1 MAKVKVP
8 RKSTSVDMTA
18 MTDVAFLLLTFF
30 MLATQFKPD
39 EPVQVLTPAS
49 VAEIP
54 LPDVGVML
62 ITISKDN
69 KVFFD
74 LQGEHFKY
82 TLLDKMGK
90 KFNIEFTEDEKRKF
104 SNLSSFGVPM
114 AQLKQ
119 YINLSAEKRK
129 EVASLGIPYDSAEM
143 VKNNQANELSEWIWQ
158 SRLTNN
164 DVRVAIK
171 GDRDVSYPAI
181 KQVINTLQE
190 RDVNRFNF
198 ITSLE
203 GAQ

>member
-39 EPVQVLTPAS
+39 EPVQVLTPSS

-54 LPDVGVML
+54 LPDVDVML

-74 LQGEHFKY
+74 LQGEHYKY
-82 TLLDKMGK
+82 TLLEKMGK
-90 KFNIEFTEDEKRKF
+90 KYNVEFTDDEKKKF
-104 SNLSSFGVPM
+104 SNMSSFGLPI

-119 YINLSAEKRK
+119 YINLSPEKRK
-129 EVASLGIPYDSAEM
+129 EIQSTGIPYDSL
-143 VKNNQANELSEWIWQ
+143 NNELGDWIMQ
-158 SRLTNN
+158 SRYTNN
-164 DVRVAIK
+164 GVRVAIK

-181 KQVINTLQE
+181 KQVINTLQDK
-190 RDVNRFNF
+190 DVNRFNF
-198 ITSLE
+198 ITSME
-203 GAQ
+203 GGQ

>member
-39 EPVQVLTPAS
+39 EPVQVITPDS

-54 LPDVGVML
+54 LPDVDVML
-62 ITISKDN
+62 ITISNDN

-74 LQGEHFKY
+74 LQGEHYKK
-82 TLLDKMGK
+82 TLLEKMGVK
-90 KFNIEFTEDEKRKF
+90 YSIVFTEEEKTKF
-104 SNLSSFGVPM
+104 SQMSSFGLPI

-119 YINLSAEKRK
+119 YINLSPEKRGSFPS
-129 EVASLGIPYDSAEM
+129 AGIPCDSL
-143 VKNNQANELSEWIWQ
+143 QNELGDWVWQ

-164 DVRVAIK
+164 SFRVAIK
-171 GDRDVSYPAI
+171 GDRDVSYPTI
-181 KQVINTLQE
+181 KQVINTLQDK
-190 RDVNRFNF
+190 DVNRFNF
-198 ITSLE
+198 ITSME
-203 GAQ
+203 SAQ

>member
-39 EPVQVLTPAS
+39 EPVQVLTPSS

-54 LPDVGVML
+54 LPDVDVML
-62 ITISKDN
+62 ITISNDN
-69 KVFFD
+69 RVFFD
-74 LQGEHFKY
+74 LQGEHYKK
-82 TLLDKMGK
+82 TLLEKMSK
-90 KFNIEFTEDEKRKF
+90 KFNVTFTDDEKKKF
-104 SNLSSFGVPM
+104 SDMSSFGLPF

-119 YINLSAEKRK
+119 YINLSSEKRK
-129 EVASLGIPYDSAEM
+129 ELQSTGIPYDSL
-143 VKNNQANELSEWIWQ
+143 NNELSEWVWQ

-164 DVRVAIK
+164 GVRVAIK

-181 KQVINTLQE
+181 KQVINTLQQ

-198 ITSLE
+198 ITSME

>member
-54 LPDVGVML
+54 LPDVDVML
-62 ITISKDN
+62 ITISEDN

-74 LQGEHFKY
+74 LQGEHYKY
-82 TLLDKMGK
+82 KLLEKIGTK
-90 KFNIEFTEDEKRKF
+90 YNVVFTDDEKTKF
-104 SNLSSFGVPM
+104 SNMSSFGLPV

-119 YINLSAEKRK
+119 YINLSPEKRK
-129 EVASLGIPYDSAEM
+129 SVVSTGIPYDSL
-143 VKNNQANELSEWIWQ
+143 NNELTEWVWQ

-164 DVRVAIK
+164 NVRVAIK
-171 GDRDVSYPAI
+171 GDREVSYPAI
-181 KQVINTLQE
+181 KQVIKTLQD

-198 ITSLE
+198 ITSME
-203 GAQ
+203 GGQ

>member
-39 EPVQVLTPAS
+39 EPVQVLTPSS

-54 LPDVGVML
+54 LPDVDVML
-62 ITISKDN
+62 ITISNDN
-69 KVFFD
+69 RVFFD
-74 LQGEHFKY
+74 LQGEHYKK

-90 KFNIEFTEDEKRKF
+90 KFNVTFTDDEKKKF
-104 SNLSSFGVPM
+104 SDMSSFGLPF

-119 YINLSAEKRK
+119 YINLSPEKRK
-129 EVASLGIPYDSAEM
+129 ELPSTGIPYDSL
-143 VKNNQANELSEWIWQ
+143 NNELSEWVWQ

-164 DVRVAIK
+164 GVRVAIK

-190 RDVNRFNF
+190 KDVNRFNF
-198 ITSLE
+198 ITSME

>member
-39 EPVQVLTPAS
+39 EPVQVITPAS

-54 LPDVGVML
+54 LPDVDVML
-62 ITISKDN
+62 ITISNDN
-69 KVFFD
+69 NVFFD
-74 LQGEHFKY
+74 LQGEHYKK
-82 TLLDKMGK
+82 TLLEKMGVK
-90 KFNIEFTEDEKRKF
+90 YSIVFTEDEKTKF
-104 SNLSSFGVPM
+104 SQMSSFGLPI

-119 YINLSAEKRK
+119 YINLSPEKRG
-129 EVASLGIPYDSAEM
+129 SFPSGGIPCDSL
-143 VKNNQANELSEWIWQ
+143 QNELGDWVWQ

-164 DVRVAIK
+164 SFRVAIK
-171 GDRDVSYPAI
+171 GDRDVSYPTI

-190 RDVNRFNF
+190 KDVNRFNF
-198 ITSLE
+198 ITSME
-203 GAQ
+203 SAQ

>member
-39 EPVQVLTPAS
+39 EPVQVITPAS

-54 LPDVGVML
+54 LPDVDVML
-62 ITISKDN
+62 ITISNDN

-74 LQGEHFKY
+74 LQGEHYKY
-82 TLLDKMGK
+82 TLLEKMGK
-90 KFNIEFTEDEKRKF
+90 KYNITFTDDERAKF
-104 SNLSSFGVPM
+104 SNMSSFGLPI

-119 YINLSAEKRK
+119 YINLSPEKRK
-129 EVASLGIPYDSAEM
+129 EIVSTGIPYDSL
-143 VKNNQANELSEWIWQ
+143 NNELSEWVMQ
-158 SRLTNN
+158 SRYTNN
-164 DVRVAIK
+164 GVRVAIK

-181 KQVINTLQE
+181 KQVIKTLQD

-198 ITSLE
+198 ITSME
-203 GAQ
+203 GGE

>member
-54 LPDVGVML
+54 LPDVDVML
-62 ITISKDN
+62 ITISDDN
-69 KVFFD
+69 RVFFD
-74 LQGEHFKY
+74 LQGEQYKY
-82 TLLDKMGK
+82 TLLERMGK
-90 KFNIEFTEDEKRKF
+90 KYNIEFTEDERKKF
-104 SNLSSFGVPM
+104 SNMSSFGLPI

-119 YINLSAEKRK
+119 YINLSSEQRK
-129 EVASLGIPYDSAEM
+129 SIASTGIPCDSL
-143 VKNNQANELSEWIWQ
+143 KNELGDWVWQ

-164 DVRVAIK
+164 NFRVAIK
-171 GDRDVSYPAI
+171 GDREVSYPTI
-181 KQVINTLQE
+181 KQVIKTLQE
-190 RDVNRFNF
+190 KDVNRFNF
-198 ITSLE
+198 ITSME
-203 GAQ
+203 GGK

>member
-54 LPDVGVML
+54 LPDVDVML
-62 ITISKDN
+62 ITISDDN

-74 LQGEHFKY
+74 LQGEHYKY
-82 TLLDKMGK
+82 ALLERMGK
-90 KFNIEFTEDEKRKF
+90 KYNIAFTEDERQKF
-104 SNLSSFGVPM
+104 SNMSSFGLPI

-119 YINLSAEKRK
+119 YINLSPDKRK
-129 EVASLGIPYDSAEM
+129 SMPSTGIPCDSL
-143 VKNNQANELSEWIWQ
+143 NNELGDWVWQ

-164 DVRVAIK
+164 NFRVAIK
-171 GDRDVSYPAI
+171 GDREVSYPTI
-181 KQVINTLQE
+181 KQVIKTLQDK
-190 RDVNRFNF
+190 DVNRFNF
-198 ITSLE
+198 ITSME
-203 GAQ
+203 GGK

>member
-54 LPDVGVML
+54 LPDVDVML
-62 ITISKDN
+62 ITISDDN
-69 KVFFD
+69 RVFFD
-74 LQGEHFKY
+74 LQGEHYKY
-82 TLLDKMGK
+82 TLLERMGK
-90 KFNIEFTEDEKRKF
+90 KYNIEFTEDERKKF
-104 SNLSSFGVPM
+104 SNMSSFGLPI

-119 YINLSAEKRK
+119 YINLSSEQRK
-129 EVASLGIPYDSAEM
+129 SIASTGIPCDSLT
-143 VKNNQANELSEWIWQ
+143 NELGDWVWQ

-164 DVRVAIK
+164 NFRVAIK
-171 GDRDVSYPAI
+171 GDREVSYPTI
-181 KQVINTLQE
+181 KQVIKTLQE
-190 RDVNRFNF
+190 KDVNRFNF
-198 ITSLE
+198 ITSME
-203 GAQ
+203 GGK